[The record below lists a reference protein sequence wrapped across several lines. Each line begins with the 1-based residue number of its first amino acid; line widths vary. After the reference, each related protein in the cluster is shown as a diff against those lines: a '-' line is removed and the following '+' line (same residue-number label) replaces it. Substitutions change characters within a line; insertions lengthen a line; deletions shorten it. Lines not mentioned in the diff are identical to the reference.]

1 MSDIKFV
8 YFDLGSVVLKWKD
21 NLRKLAE
28 YAGTDTVKL
37 TEIYM
42 RYDDLSCSG
51 EITFYEMWEL
61 MKKDLDFIDED
72 DLDICKLWVES
83 FSPVEETHQLINEL
97 NLNKIPIGIL
107 SNIHS
112 GIYEKAIGEIIP
124 DVKYDAVVLS
134 CDVKM
139 VKPAQEIFEEATKRT
154 NFKRNEI
161 LFVDD
166 YLPNIESAKEYGWQG
181 ILFDEE
187 SPQKTVEEIKKMLDL
202 K

>member
-28 YAGTDTVKL
+28 YTNTDIEKL

-42 RYDDLSCSG
+42 KYDNQSYSG

-61 MKKDLDFIDED
+61 MKGDLNFIDED
-72 DLDICKLWVES
+72 NLDICKLWIES
-83 FSPVEETHQLINEL
+83 FSPIEETHLLINEL
-97 NLNKIPIGIL
+97 SEHNIPMGIL

-112 GIYEKAIGEIIP
+112 GIYEKTLGDIIP
-124 DVKYDAVVLS
+124 DVKYEAVVLS
-134 CDVKM
+134 CDVKL
-139 VKPAQEIFEEATKRT
+139 VKPAKEIFEVATKMSK
-154 NFKRNEI
+154 FKEEEI

-166 YLPNIESAKEYGWQG
+166 YLPNILSAKEYGWEG
-181 ILFDEE
+181 ILFDENLPRK
-187 SPQKTVEEIKKMLDL
+187 SINKVRKTL
-202 K
+202 KLV